1 MNNKKHGYINR
12 QIETT
17 ACERLENNPALA
29 LLGPRQ
35 CGKSTLAKYLLKKIE
50 NAVYLDME
58 LPSDRNKLRD
68 PEAFL
73 KLHQGRLV
81 CMDEVQRV
89 PELFPVLRSLIDQSG
104 VNGQYLILG
113 SASRDL
119 IRQSSETLAGR
130 IAYLELAPFSLS
142 EVPASMQ
149 TLWLHGGF
157 PRSFFAE
164 EAVSFD
170 WRRDFIRTFL
180 ERDIPMLKSG
190 IPSESVGRLLTM
202 CAHYH
207 GQFLNLEKLA
217 GSMGVHAGT
226 IRNYLDLLCGAFMMR
241 RLPPFVANVK
251 KRLVKAPKL
260 YIRDSGILHALLNL
274 STMDDLFSHPVFG
287 ESWEGMVIEQILS
300 TVSGQAEVGYYR
312 TSNGAEIDLV
322 LQVGSRRIGI
332 ECKASS
338 APSVTRGFW
347 SARQDLELDETYI
360 VAPVES
366 MYPYGEGVMVCSLS
380 ECLVRVAGDALVQ
393 EENR

>member
-1 MNNKKHGYINR
+1 MNNDKHGYIDR
-12 QIETT
+12 VIEPI
-17 ACERLENNPALA
+17 ARERLANNPALA

-35 CGKSTLAKYLLKKIE
+35 CGKSTLARHLLKDFMD
-50 NAVYLDME
+50 AVYLDVE

-73 KLHQGRLV
+73 KLHQGKLV
-81 CMDEVQRV
+81 CIDEVQRV

-130 IAYLELAPFSLS
+130 IAYLELAPFSIR
-142 EVPASMQ
+142 EVPDAQ
-149 TLWLHGGF
+149 QKLWLQGGF

-164 EAVSFD
+164 ESAGFA
-170 WRRDFIRTFL
+170 WRGDFIRSFL
-180 ERDIPMLKSG
+180 ERDVPMLKSG
-190 IPSESVGRLLTM
+190 IPPEAVGRLLTM

-241 RLPPFVANVK
+241 RLPPFFANVK
-251 KRLVKAPKL
+251 KRLIKSPKI
-260 YIRDSGILHALLNL
+260 YIRDSGILHALLNIK
-274 STMDDLFSHPVFG
+274 TMDDLFAHPVFG
-287 ESWEGMVIEQILS
+287 DSWEGLVVENILS
-300 TVSGQAEVGYYR
+300 SLPDGVSFGYYR
-312 TSNGAEIDLV
+312 TSNGAEMDLV
-322 LQVGSRRIGI
+322 LETGASRIGI

-338 APSVTRGFW
+338 SPKVTRGLW
-347 SARQDLELDETYI
+347 SAKDDLKLDEVLI
-360 VAPVES
+360 IAPVDS
-366 MYPYGEGVMVCSLS
+366 AYPFGDGVTVCPLNEGLARL
-380 ECLVRVAGDALVQ
+380 EPI
-393 EENR
+393 